1 MLKELLSDDNFIF
14 FMTHAFLIG
23 MTLGITVCYFIIRNM
38 KKALHSQTK
47 AYEELL
53 QSTSLEFPPV
63 KQEKTKKHLQVIRME
78 KKDGRVTG
86 LAI

>member
-14 FMTHAFLIG
+14 FTTHAFLIG

-38 KKALHSQTK
+38 KKALLSQTK

-53 QSTSLEFPPV
+53 QSTSVEFPPV
-63 KQEKTKKHLQVIRME
+63 KQEKSKKHLQVIRMDNE
-78 KKDGRVTG
+78 EIQVAG